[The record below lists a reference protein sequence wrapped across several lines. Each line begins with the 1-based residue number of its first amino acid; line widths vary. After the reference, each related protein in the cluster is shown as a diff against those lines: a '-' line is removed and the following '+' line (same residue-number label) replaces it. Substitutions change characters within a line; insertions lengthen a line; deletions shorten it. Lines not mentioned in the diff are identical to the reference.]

1 MVEHTT
7 HRSAS
12 QLGDAS
18 LPRAPTSGPSSIE
31 QSLDRHEGLIHA
43 VIRREGSGSLI
54 YEEAL
59 QAGRIGL
66 WRAILNY
73 DPARGTAFSTYA
85 WVAIRRHIHRAA
97 TQAAGKPCRQL
108 LPHPPRWTPDPS
120 ATLHFDWAQYK
131 RHGSGQG
138 SRQALE
144 ESVEQAL
151 IHEALF
157 TLVSQL
163 PHRLRQVVVARYG
176 LDGHLPRTLRQLGA
190 QLGLS
195 HERIRQLE
203 QDALA
208 WLRHPAHSLRL
219 RQLLD
224 RNTAADYRRA
234 LALNAALRRA
244 RRRTR

>member
-1 MVEHTT
+1 MVEYTT
-7 HRSAS
+7 YRSAS
-12 QLGDAS
+12 QLGDAWLAGS
-18 LPRAPTSGPSSIE
+18 LVCGSASIE
-31 QSLDRHEGLIHA
+31 QALDRHEGLIHA
-43 VIRREGSGSLI
+43 VIRREGGGSLT

-97 TQAAGKPCRQL
+97 TQAAGKPCCQPL
-108 LPHPPRWTPDPS
+108 SHPPRWTLNS
-120 ATLHFDWAQYK
+120 AATL

-138 SRQALE
+138 SRQALDE
-144 ESVEQAL
+144 RAEQAL
-151 IHEALF
+151 IHQALF
-157 TLVSQL
+157 TLLSQL
-163 PHRLRQVVVARYG
+163 PHRLRQVIVARYG
-176 LDGHLPRTLRQLGA
+176 LDGHPPRTLRQVGA

-195 HERIRQLE
+195 HERIRQLQ

-224 RNTAADYRRA
+224 KNTAADYRQA

-244 RRRTR
+244 RRRAR

>member
-7 HRSAS
+7 HPSAS
-12 QLGDAS
+12 QLGDAW
-18 LPRAPTSGPSSIE
+18 LAQAPVGGPDSIE
-31 QSLDRHEGLIHA
+31 RALHRHEGLIHA
-43 VIRREGSGSLI
+43 VIRREGSGPLT

-59 QAGRIGL
+59 QVGRIGL

-73 DPARGTAFSTYA
+73 DPTRGAAFSTYA

-97 TQAAGKPCRQL
+97 ARAAGDSRYQL
-108 LPHPPRWTPDPS
+108 TPYHHGLAEPS
-120 ATLHFDWAQYK
+120 RGRLAEDLD
-131 RHGSGQG
+131 
-138 SRQALE
+138 
-144 ESVEQAL
+144 ESVEQTL
-151 IHEALF
+151 IREALF
-157 TLVSQL
+157 ALLSQL
-163 PHRLRQVVVARYG
+163 PHRLRLVIVTRYG
-176 LDGHLPRTLRQLGA
+176 LDGHPPRTLRQIGA

-208 WLRHPAHSLRL
+208 WLRHPAHSLPL

-224 RNTAADYRRA
+224 KNTAADYRQA

-244 RRRTR
+244 RRRAR

>member
-1 MVEHTT
+1 MVEYTT
-7 HRSAS
+7 HPSAS
-12 QLGDAS
+12 QLGDAW
-18 LPRAPTSGPSSIE
+18 LAQAPVGRPASIE
-31 QSLDRHEGLIHA
+31 QSLHRHEGLIHA
-43 VIRREGSGSLI
+43 VIRREGSGSLS

-59 QAGRIGL
+59 QVGRIGL

-73 DPARGTAFSTYA
+73 DPRRGAAFSTYA
-85 WVAIRRHIHRAA
+85 WVAIRRHIRRAA
-97 TQAAGKPCRQL
+97 ARAAGDPRCQLVPC
-108 LPHPPRWTPDPS
+108 P
-120 ATLHFDWAQYK
+120 
-131 RHGSGQG
+131 HGSVELS
-138 SRQALE
+138 SRGLAEDLDGN
-144 ESVEQAL
+144 VEQAL

-157 TLVSQL
+157 ILLSQL

-176 LDGHLPRTLRQLGA
+176 LDGHPPRTLRQLGA

-195 HERIRQLE
+195 RERIRQLQ

>member
-1 MVEHTT
+1 MVEYIT

-12 QLGDAS
+12 QLGDAW
-18 LPRAPTSGPSSIE
+18 LVQASGGPASIE

-85 WVAIRRHIHRAA
+85 WVAIRRHIRRAA
-97 TQAAGKPCRQL
+97 ARAAGDSRYQL
-108 LPHPPRWTPDPS
+108 VSGPHRS
-120 ATLHFDWAQYK
+120 AEPW
-131 RHGSGQG
+131 
-138 SRQALE
+138 SRGLAEDLD
-144 ESVEQAL
+144 ESVEQAS
-151 IHEALF
+151 IHQALF
-157 TLVSQL
+157 SLLSQL
-163 PHRLRQVVVARYG
+163 PHRLRQVIVARYG
-176 LDGHLPRTLRQLGA
+176 LDGHPPRTLRQLGA

-195 HERIRQLE
+195 RERIRQLQ

-208 WLRHPAHSLRL
+208 WLRHPAHSLPL

-224 RNTAADYRRA
+224 KNTAADYRQA

-244 RRRTR
+244 RRRAR